1 MNVACQHP
9 TWFQLIFGC
18 DNPFVE
24 PIASLFVLFQYDAW
38 HKVFVSF
45 VDFVKRACLII
56 IGVEKVTS

>member
-1 MNVACQHP
+1 M
-9 TWFQLIFGC
+9 
-18 DNPFVE
+18 E